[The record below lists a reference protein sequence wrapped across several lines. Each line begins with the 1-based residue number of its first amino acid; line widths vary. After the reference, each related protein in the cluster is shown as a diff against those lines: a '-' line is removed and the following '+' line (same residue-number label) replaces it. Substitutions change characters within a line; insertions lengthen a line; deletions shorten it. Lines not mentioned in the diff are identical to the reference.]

1 MTSTTTSRWPW
12 VVPILIYAAA
22 TLEMIIMVTPFAA
35 YFYSVYTPLL
45 HGLEASAATAWLP
58 QFFLPHLLVP
68 RHGLQQ
74 LGRADARRRYRQSRP
89 VDQVAQLL

>member
-12 VVPILIYAAA
+12 MIPILVYAAA
-22 TLEMIIMVTPFAA
+22 TREMIIMVKPFAA

-58 QFFLPHLLVP
+58 QLVIRCGP
-68 RHGLQQ
+68 LMT
-74 LGRADARRRYRQSRP
+74 SWP
-89 VDQVAQLL
+89 SWQVNEACA